1 MAGATFVF
9 TFDSQRAT
17 ESLGQAYQALANPAE
32 LQRDIGEYLL
42 RSTRNR
48 FNEQAAPD
56 GTPWQALSPAYQKR
70 KSKNKDKILTYNG
83 YLRGVGLSYQLDGA
97 DVLVGSNR
105 PYAAIHQFGG
115 DIAIAARS
123 QYAFFHQAPDGSV
136 GNLFVKKKKSN
147 FAQRVTIGAHTIHMP
162 ARSFLGLSVADEEEL
177 MQLGQDHLM
186 NALGD

>member
-1 MAGATFVF
+1 MAGSTFEF

-17 ESLGQAYQALANPAE
+17 ASLGKAYRALTNPAE

-56 GTPWQALSPAYQKR
+56 GTAWEALSSRYKNRKR
-70 KSKNKDKILTYNG
+70 KNKDKILTLDG
-83 YLRGVGLSYQLDGA
+83 YLRGAGLRYQLDGA
-97 DVLVGSNR
+97 DVLMGSNR

-115 DIAIAARS
+115 DISIPARS
-123 QYAFFHQAPDGSV
+123 QYAFFRQAPDGSV

-147 FAQRVTIGAHTIHMP
+147 FAQRVTIGAHVIHMP
-162 ARSFLGLSVADEEEL
+162 ARPFLGLSVADEEEL
-177 MQLGQDHLM
+177 VQLGLDHIG
-186 NALGD
+186 NAVAG